1 MAGEG
6 TRNSDQLR
14 HAPVI
19 NLNPAIP
26 NRNPVRMP
34 NTAALSPKTNPY
46 DNFKFRTFLTTV
58 ASVISGMIVH
68 PIDTIK
74 IRMQV

>member
-34 NTAALSPKTNPY
+34 NTEALSPKTNPY
-46 DNFKFRTFLTTV
+46 DNLKFRMFLTTI
-58 ASVISGMIVH
+58 ASIISGMIVH